1 MPARTPDGCGVC
13 KNEDNIMPKTRG
25 QKLSALL
32 CGAAMAALLAVLL
45 TLTFSSMLLTVRE
58 FDDNA
63 AMGEMLLFQAD
74 RPLVNLLLTAGMI
87 AVLAL
92 AARLL
97 RAGQHKHLMRW
108 LLALWLGATVFFLWG
123 VRLQPRVDQLRVLD
137 AALRFSRGDY
147 SPMHNVYFHNYSY
160 QLGICLFFEA
170 IARLLPGLD
179 LALTVQILN
188 AVMTVGIVLV
198 LQRFL
203 ALLTEE
209 ENAQHALNAM
219 LLLFLPMGLYCIYVY
234 GTIPMLLLTV
244 CAFWG
249 FALYA
254 RSLRV
259 RHGIAWAACIAL
271 SVFMKPN
278 AQLNLLVLVAASALL
293 ALNRRTFKPLLYAGL
308 AVLLSMLLPRLAQW
322 QYELRSGVTL
332 TDDLSMLSR
341 LVMGFQRSTAGAGWY
356 NGYTE
361 RFSSWIMPKEESR
374 AIILSDAAALAA
386 EFAADP
392 AMLLRFLE
400 EKCASLWLEP
410 SYSTL
415 WAGSVSELLGR
426 FNGLGFL
433 LYRENSAMRTAL
445 EQGMDI
451 YQQAMYALCCL
462 GVLRTLRKRA
472 DPVQLLLP
480 LTVLGGFAYHLLFEA
495 KSQYIYPYAMLMI
508 PLAAQGIAALMAA
521 VRKARQK

>member
-1 MPARTPDGCGVC
+1 
-13 KNEDNIMPKTRG
+13 MPKTRG

-219 LLLFLPMGLYCIYVY
+219 LLL
-234 GTIPMLLLTV
+234 TV

-341 LVMGFQRSTAGAGWY
+341 LVMGFQRSTAGAGCN

-361 RFSSWIMPKEESR
+361 PFSSWIMQKEESR
-374 AIILSDAAALAA
+374 AILLSDAAALAA